1 MARGAESKEKIFQ
14 KMLEVFSGSFMAD
27 AKTLRIPMEENGEVV
42 EIKVALTAA
51 KDTLGGSVVED
62 EANVSAPQPA
72 VQFSRAEIEEMINA
86 LGDRVKY

>member
-51 KDTLGGSVVED
+51 KDTLGGSVAKD
-62 EANVSAPQPA
+62 EANAPAPQPA

>member
-51 KDTLGGSVVED
+51 KDTLGGSVAED
-62 EANVSAPQPA
+62 EANAPAPQPA
-72 VQFSRAEIEEMINA
+72 VPFSRSEIEEMINA